1 MQSLVSSGAT
11 LPTTSLAE
19 ELSTLRV
26 SDLLCCARLDCRY
39 IAAFWWC
46 KVDCLIKVAIEES
59 RFDID
64 LIAFKVEM
72 VDKREEYPD

>member
-1 MQSLVSSGAT
+1 LSADILLPSGG
-11 LPTTSLAE
+11 
-19 ELSTLRV
+19 
-26 SDLLCCARLDCRY
+26 
-39 IAAFWWC
+39 

>member
-1 MQSLVSSGAT
+1 MQSLVSSGPT

-26 SDLLCCARLDCRY
+26 SELLCCARLDCRY

-46 KVDCLIKVAIEES
+46 IVIKVAIEES

-64 LIAFKVEM
+64 LIAFKVEI
-72 VDKREEYPD
+72 DKREEYPD